1 VTVALLLAAAWLGVA
16 AMLGALVLWRRRC
29 LALVAQA
36 SHELRGPLQAAL
48 LGLHGLADPGDGTR
62 LAAIDLELRRAARA
76 VEDLSAAASGRRA
89 ADSAAEIELGELLE
103 EAGAAW
109 ELLAAQR
116 GVALAV
122 ESPARPLVVRADRL
136 RIAQALANLV
146 ANAVEHGG
154 GGVRVRVRE
163 TGASA
168 RVEVTDGGPGLPAP
182 LAELVSAAHGR
193 RDRRGHGLALAAVIA
208 RRHGGRLVTAPSPR
222 GARLVLEL
230 PLAGAAPAARRGE
243 RLARRFLAA
252 RVDRRP
258 LVAPPRLRG
267 RAFGRLLA
275 TRHRLRRRTLAE
287 PRPRDQA
294 PGAVRRA

>member
-1 VTVALLLAAAWLGVA
+1 MTSAAVLLLCAALLG
-16 AMLGALVLWRRRC
+16 GLVLWRRHC
-29 LALVAQA
+29 LSLIAQA

-48 LGLHGLADPGDGTR
+48 LGLHGLGDPGDGAR

-89 ADSAAEIELGELLE
+89 VESASEVELGELLE
-103 EAGAAW
+103 DAGAAW
-109 ELLAAQR
+109 ELLAAHR

-122 ESPARPLVVRADRL
+122 ETPARPLLVRADRL

-154 GGVRVRVRE
+154 GQVRVRVRSAA
-163 TGASA
+163 GSA

-182 LAELVSAAHGR
+182 LAELVAAARGR

-230 PLAGAAPAARRGE
+230 PLAGAAPEAQRGRFAGRLRAARPRI
-243 RLARRFLAA
+243 R
-252 RVDRRP
+252 RRP
-258 LVAPPRLRG
+258 L
-267 RAFGRLLA
+267 
-275 TRHRLRRRTLAE
+275 
-287 PRPRDQA
+287 
-294 PGAVRRA
+294 AVRRA